1 MKVVVVGG
9 SGLIGSRL
17 VARLRE
23 RGHEVVPA
31 SPSTGVDAL
40 TGRGV
45 AEALAG
51 AQVVV
56 DVTNS
61 PSFAPDDVL
70 AFFRTSTTTLLAA
83 ERAAGVGHH
92 VALSIVGTD
101 RAPDSGY
108 LRAKLAQEELVAA
121 GGVPHTVLRATQFF
135 EFLRG
140 IADASTESG
149 TGDGTGGDTVRV
161 TDAHLQP
168 VAADDVVD
176 ALAELATGAPV
187 DGVVEV
193 AGPEPIGLDELVRR
207 VLAADGDPRRVVADR
222 SAGYFGARIDD
233 GTLVPGPGARIGAV
247 SFADWLAKQS

>member
-1 MKVVVVGG
+1 VKIVVIGG

-23 RGHEVVPA
+23 AGHEVVA
-31 SPSTGVDAL
+31 SSPSTGVNTL
-40 TGRGV
+40 TGEGV
-45 AEALAG
+45 AEVVTG

-70 AFFRTSTTTLLAA
+70 AFFRTSTRTLLDA

-92 VALSIVGTD
+92 VALSIVGAD

-108 LRAKLAQEELVAA
+108 LVAKIAQEELIAV
-121 GGVPHTVLRATQFF
+121 GGVPYSILRATQFF

-140 IADASTESG
+140 IADGSTE
-149 TGDGTGGDTVRV
+149 GGVDAGTVRV

-168 VAADDVVD
+168 LAADDVVD
-176 ALAELATGAPV
+176 ALADVVTGEPIN
-187 DGVVEV
+187 DYIEV
-193 AGPEPIGLDELVRR
+193 AGPEALGLDELVRR
-207 VLAADGDPRRVVADR
+207 RLAVSGDPRQVVADH
-222 SAGYFGARIDD
+222 SVGYFGAVIEND
-233 GTLVPGPGARIGAV
+233 TLTPGPDARIGATT
-247 SFADWLAKQS
+247 FADWLAKQS